1 MDVSK
6 YPRDKIGLLIKI
18 SRMEQG
24 LERAE
29 LSARTGINISQ
40 LFRIENGQSVLN
52 NYEIAILFDELL
64 IDKKHFSQKDS
75 YLNMI
80 FDQYVDNYI
89 YGLKLDNEILMKQ
102 AYEFES
108 DYECSINYYKWVCLK
123 YFDGVISRQNDD
135 KFLSLESIIVKVK
148 GGFLPIEQQLC
159 GIFLSLRKSREYKYN
174 EAISILNSCLNSN
187 DNKLL
192 GIIYYYLF
200 TNYTQNNENDLAYSF
215 LTKALEQF
223 KLENNF
229 IGITECICHFGVY
242 SSRKGAYKLAES
254 YFYEAIKL
262 ARILNKENLMGMSY
276 YNLSWCKICEKKYDD
291 VYPMAEKAMQYIDD
305 GDLYFNIAFAYYK
318 LRKSKDLII
327 EYIKKGKTRVNK
339 KNILYEEFSYIEY
352 ALDHTKEETVSYLY
366 TMLHKVEKKAN
377 RDDCFLLFTEL
388 LDLLEELH
396 RTEEVVI
403 IQKSLMELS

>member
-29 LSARTGINISQ
+29 LSARTGINLSQ

-52 NYEIAILFDELL
+52 NYEIDILFDELL

-102 AYEFES
+102 AYELES

-148 GGFLPIEQQLC
+148 GGFSPIEQQLC

-187 DNKLL
+187 DN
-192 GIIYYYLF
+192 
-200 TNYTQNNENDLAYSF
+200 TS
-215 LTKALEQF
+215 
-223 KLENNF
+223 
-229 IGITECICHFGVY
+229 
-242 SSRKGAYKLAES
+242 
-254 YFYEAIKL
+254 
-262 ARILNKENLMGMSY
+262 
-276 YNLSWCKICEKKYDD
+276 
-291 VYPMAEKAMQYIDD
+291 
-305 GDLYFNIAFAYYK
+305 
-318 LRKSKDLII
+318 
-327 EYIKKGKTRVNK
+327 
-339 KNILYEEFSYIEY
+339 
-352 ALDHTKEETVSYLY
+352 ETVSISKSMKIL
-366 TMLHKVEKKAN
+366 MLMPSALAI
-377 RDDCFLLFTEL
+377 F
-388 LDLLEELH
+388 
-396 RTEEVVI
+396 
-403 IQKSLMELS
+403 KSWSGFGLRIPYSYFFIVAEFMPDN

>member
-29 LSARTGINISQ
+29 LSARTGINLSQ

-52 NYEIAILFDELL
+52 NYEIDILFDELL

-102 AYEFES
+102 AYELES

-148 GGFLPIEQQLC
+148 GGFSPIEQQLC

-215 LTKALEQF
+215 LTKALDQF
-223 KLENNF
+223 KLEIHNF
-229 IGITECICHFGVY
+229 TGVY
-242 SSRKGAYKLAES
+242 
-254 YFYEAIKL
+254 
-262 ARILNKENLMGMSY
+262 
-276 YNLSWCKICEKKYDD
+276 
-291 VYPMAEKAMQYIDD
+291 
-305 GDLYFNIAFAYYK
+305 
-318 LRKSKDLII
+318 
-327 EYIKKGKTRVNK
+327 
-339 KNILYEEFSYIEY
+339 
-352 ALDHTKEETVSYLY
+352 
-366 TMLHKVEKKAN
+366 
-377 RDDCFLLFTEL
+377 
-388 LDLLEELH
+388 
-396 RTEEVVI
+396 RT
-403 IQKSLMELS
+403 S